1 MKKKI
6 LLGLVLILCCFTG
19 CSSNGSSEKDDNNP
33 PEIKMSDIDWS
44 VKRGIIDDERK
55 LAFSC
60 KNNTDYTIMYIKLT
74 FTRKDSVSDQE
85 MLNGFKQYE
94 NDDYSKNDIKKINIV
109 TESYRFV
116 KSGQKSN
123 NISCGADDGLWTD
136 VTQDQYNLMTLD
148 NAIIKV
154 IKNRKFYTFNYDF
167 KNKDMVLD
175 DSNSDINIYQWS
187 SNDMAKKTAK
197 PNFDCVVVNSDDN
210 AYFSFNGYGSSR
222 RQFEAYVEKATTT
235 AAKKVTT
242 TVKKKDTQ
250 TSGIRPRI
258 KKAIDSYEK
267 VMDSYCEFMKKYN
280 KSSDTSSMIKDYA
293 DYMEKYSDAVEK
305 FQKIKNDNLNS
316 DELSY
321 YTEIQVRVTK
331 KLADIQ

>member
-1 MKKKI
+1 MVGISFYSEVYNCNQTKEGEMNMKKKI

-19 CSSNGSSEKDDNNP
+19 CSSKGSSEKDDNNP

-136 VTQDQYNLMTLD
+136 VTQDQYTLMTPD

-154 IKNRKFYTFNYDF
+154 IKNRKFYMFNYDF

-175 DSNSDINIYQWS
+175 DSNSDINGHQMIWRKKLQNQISIVLWLIAMIMLIFRLM
-187 SNDMAKKTAK
+187 DMG
-197 PNFDCVVVNSDDN
+197 VVV
-210 AYFSFNGYGSSR
+210 
-222 RQFEAYVEKATTT
+222 
-235 AAKKVTT
+235 
-242 TVKKKDTQ
+242 
-250 TSGIRPRI
+250 
-258 KKAIDSYEK
+258 
-267 VMDSYCEFMKKYN
+267 
-280 KSSDTSSMIKDYA
+280 
-293 DYMEKYSDAVEK
+293 
-305 FQKIKNDNLNS
+305 DNL
-316 DELSY
+316 
-321 YTEIQVRVTK
+321 K
-331 KLADIQ
+331 HM

>member
-1 MKKKI
+1 MVGISFYSEVYNCNQTKEGKMNMKKKI
-6 LLGLVLILCCFTG
+6 LLGLVIILCCFTG
-19 CSSNGSSEKDDNNP
+19 CSSNSSKNRDDNNP

-44 VKRGIIDDERK
+44 VKSGIIDDERK
-55 LAFSC
+55 LTFSY
-60 KNNTDYTIMYIKLT
+60 KNNTDYTIAYIELT

-85 MLNGFKQYE
+85 MLNAFKQYE
-94 NDDYSKNDIKKINIV
+94 NDDYSKNDIKKLNIV

-210 AYFSFNGYGSSR
+210 VMSGDEDDTESTT
-222 RQFEAYVEKATTT
+222 EATTTTAVKKATTT
-235 AAKKVTT
+235 TAKKVTT

-258 KKAIDSYEK
+258 KKAIDRK
-267 VMDSYCEFMKKYN
+267 NIVMLWRNFR
-280 KSSDTSSMIKDYA
+280 KSKMI
-293 DYMEKYSDAVEK
+293 
-305 FQKIKNDNLNS
+305 I
-316 DELSY
+316 
-321 YTEIQVRVTK
+321 
-331 KLADIQ
+331 

>member
-1 MKKKI
+1 MVGISFYSEVYNCNQTKEGKMNMKKKI

-19 CSSNGSSEKDDNNP
+19 CSSNSSKNRDDNNP

-44 VKRGIIDDERK
+44 VKSGIIDDERK
-55 LAFSC
+55 LTFSY
-60 KNNTDYTIMYIKLT
+60 KNNIDYTIAYIELT
-74 FTRKDSVSDQE
+74 FTR
-85 MLNGFKQYE
+85 
-94 NDDYSKNDIKKINIV
+94 
-109 TESYRFV
+109 
-116 KSGQKSN
+116 
-123 NISCGADDGLWTD
+123 
-136 VTQDQYNLMTLD
+136 
-148 NAIIKV
+148 
-154 IKNRKFYTFNYDF
+154 
-167 KNKDMVLD
+167 KDMVLD

-197 PNFDCVVVNSDDN
+197 PNLDCVVVNSDDN
-210 AYFSFNGYGSSR
+210 AYFSFNGYGVSR
-222 RQFEAYVEKATTT
+222 RQFEAYV
-235 AAKKVTT
+235 
-242 TVKKKDTQ
+242 
-250 TSGIRPRI
+250 
-258 KKAIDSYEK
+258 EK